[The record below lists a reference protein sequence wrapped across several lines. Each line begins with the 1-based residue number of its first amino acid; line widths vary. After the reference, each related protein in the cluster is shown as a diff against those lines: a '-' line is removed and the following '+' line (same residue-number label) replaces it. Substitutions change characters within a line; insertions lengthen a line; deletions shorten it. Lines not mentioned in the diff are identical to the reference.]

1 MNIPLAP
8 EPDHKSAVF
17 EKDVGTWD
25 AEVEVRPG
33 PGAEPQRSRGITTNK
48 LVAGAW
54 LVSDY
59 QAESGFAGHGIYGF
73 DQTKNKYVGTW
84 VDSMRR
90 FLVIA
95 EGEWNESEKK
105 MTYRGEAQMP
115 DGRKLKWREETTT
128 IDPDTQIFRSF
139 MPLLDGSD
147 FEMMTVKYRRRR

>member
-8 EPDHKSAVF
+8 EHRVF

-25 AEVEVRPG
+25 SEVEVRPG
-33 PGAEPQRSRGITTNK
+33 PGAEPQRSRGVTENK
-48 LVAGAW
+48 LTGGGAW
-54 LVSDY
+54 LISDY

-73 DQTKNKYVGTW
+73 DQTKKQYVGTW

-95 EGEWNESEKK
+95 EGEWNESERK
-105 MTYRGEAQMP
+105 MTYRGEAKMP
-115 DGRKLKWREETTT
+115 DGRVVKWREETTT
-128 IDPDTQIFRSF
+128 VDPDTQIFRSF
-139 MPLLDGSD
+139 MPLPDGTE